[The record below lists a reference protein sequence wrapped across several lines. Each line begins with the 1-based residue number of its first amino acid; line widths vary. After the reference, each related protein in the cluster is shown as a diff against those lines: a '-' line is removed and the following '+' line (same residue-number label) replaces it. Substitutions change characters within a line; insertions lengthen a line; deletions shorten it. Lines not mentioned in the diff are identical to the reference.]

1 MLEEGGRRSLRS
13 AAVKDILREIRRT
26 SNRFLS
32 IFAIVALGAG
42 FFAGLKATCPDM
54 LATGD
59 SYFAEQNLLDIRLV
73 STYGFSEK
81 DLEAIRGVPGVR
93 GVQPSYFKDVFI
105 KNNGNA
111 NILARVMA
119 LPDGT
124 LPDYTDA
131 SVNRADLLEGRLPES
146 ADECVIEKNAQMP
159 VDFEIGDVLTVYTND
174 PDDPPEDSLAR
185 TSFTVVGVVRSPR
198 YLSFERGG
206 TDIGNGALDTYIMV
220 NAENFTSDVFT
231 EVSVTLADTEGVSAF
246 SDAYE
251 DAVEHGKDLFEA
263 LADVREVERY
273 AEIREEADEK
283 LADAERELEGGE
295 LTANAELRDA
305 RVALY
310 DAKRELQD
318 ARVELYDGWAEYH
331 DGQAELADA
340 KEEFA
345 EKIADAEE
353 ELADGREELD
363 DGWDEYHD
371 GLDEYKAGL
380 KKLERAKEKLEDAQ
394 AQLDAGV
401 AAAGFSSLAEFEG
414 YLNAQQGALDAERRQ
429 LDLQEA
435 QVRQAYAAGLIGEAE
450 LDASLA
456 EIAGY
461 RRQLD
466 AAQAE
471 LSGYFSSLGT
481 MQSAQAEIDAGWE
494 EYRDGELELE
504 EAKDALSEARRT
516 LRDAEEEWEQ
526 GRLDLEEARA
536 EGQEEIGDAEK
547 ELADAYEELAEGEED
562 YAEGLKKYED
572 GREDYEEAKA
582 DADEELAD
590 AREKIADAKEEL
602 ADLRKPV
609 WYVFDRSEDDGYST
623 YDGDSHRIEAVAS
636 VFPVFFFLVAVL
648 VCLTTMTRMVEEQ
661 RTEIGTYKALG
672 YRRGQIASKF
682 LIYASAA
689 SVTGAA
695 AGIAAGTVVFP
706 EVIYNAYALRYLMP
720 GLKLVPDWNLWILVT
735 LVCLACTALAA
746 IWACD
751 LELRAAP
758 AELMRPRAPKPGKRV
773 FLESVGFIW
782 KRLSF
787 LKKVTVRNLFRYKR
801 RMLMTVIG
809 IAGCTA
815 LTLTGFGLYSSISR
829 IMERQYSGVFL
840 YDLTTALDENA
851 TEAERKE
858 FYDALGQ
865 NPIAANNLPVYEKS
879 AEIDGVPDAYFLAFE
894 DGGAASRFISFHERV
909 SGKELALSD
918 DGVLITEKLSE
929 ELGLS
934 VGDPITFTADGE
946 RITAPITGITENYVF
961 HFIYMTK
968 TCWERYDGVMPEPN
982 LVLTIMSDPG
992 PEAQNALASDLI
1004 QKDAVL
1010 GLTFVRDSRDSFAE
1024 TVENLNY
1031 VVVLII
1037 LSAAALALT
1046 VLYNLTNI
1054 NITERIR
1061 EIATL
1066 KVLGFYD
1073 RETSAYVFRESLVL
1087 SLIGD
1092 AVGLGL
1098 GVYLH
1103 RFIIGVAETD
1113 AIMFGRD
1120 LPAWC
1125 YFAAFATTIVFTL
1138 LVDWIMYFRLKKIG
1152 MVESMKSVE

>member
-1 MLEEGGRRSLRS
+1 M
-13 AAVKDILREIRRT
+13 KDIFREIRRT
-26 SNRFLS
+26 KNRFLS

-42 FFAGLKATCPDM
+42 FFAGLKAVCPDM

-73 STYGFSEK
+73 STYGFSET
-81 DLEAIRGVPGVR
+81 DLEAIRGVPGAR
-93 GVQPSYFKDVFI
+93 GVQPSYFKDVFLE
-105 KNNGNA
+105 NNGNA
-111 NILARVMA
+111 NILARIMA
-119 LPDGT
+119 LPDAT
-124 LPDYTDA
+124 LPDYADA
-131 SVNRADLLEGRLPES
+131 SLNRADLLEGRMPES

-206 TDIGNGALDTYIMV
+206 TDIGNGSLDTYIMV
-220 NAENFTSDVFT
+220 NAENFTYDVFT
-231 EVSVTLADTEGVSAF
+231 EVSVTLADTAGVSAF
-246 SDAYE
+246 SDEYE
-251 DAVEHGKDLFEA
+251 DAAARGKDAFEA
-263 LADVREVERY
+263 LAEVREPGRY
-273 AEIREEADEK
+273 EEIRAEADEK
-283 LADAERELEGGE
+283 LADAERELAGGE
-295 LTANAELRDA
+295 LTASAELRDA
-305 RVALY
+305 RVELY
-310 DAKRELQD
+310 DAKRELRD
-318 ARVELYDGWAEYH
+318 ARVELDDGWAEYR
-331 DGQAELADA
+331 DGEAELADA

-353 ELADGREELD
+353 EIADARAELD

-380 KKLERAKEKLEDAQ
+380 RTLERSKEKLADAQ
-394 AQLDAGV
+394 AELNAGI
-401 AAAGFSSLAEFEG
+401 AATGFSSLAEFEA
-414 YLNAQQGALDAERRQ
+414 YLDAQQDALDAQERQ
-429 LDLQEA
+429 LDLQEE
-435 QVRQAYAAGLIGEAE
+435 QVGQAYAAGLIGEAE
-450 LDASLA
+450 RDAALA

-461 RRQLD
+461 RAQLE

-471 LSGYFSSLGT
+471 LSGYFSNLNT
-481 MQSAQAEIDAGWE
+481 IKSAQAEIDAGWE
-494 EYRDGELELE
+494 KYRDGELELE
-504 EAKDALSEARRT
+504 AARDKLSEARRE
-516 LRDAEEEWEQ
+516 LRDAEKDWEE
-526 GRLDLEEARA
+526 GLLDLEEARA
-536 EGQEEIGDAEK
+536 DGQEEIADAES
-547 ELADAYEELAEGEED
+547 ELADARQELTDGEED
-562 YAEGLKKYED
+562 YAEGLQKYED
-572 GREDYEEAKA
+572 GREEYKDAEA
-582 DADEELAD
+582 DAKEELSD
-590 AREKIADAKEEL
+590 AREKIDDAKEEL
-602 ADLRKPV
+602 ADLKKPV
-609 WYVFDRSEDDGYST
+609 WHVFDRNEDAGYDT
-623 YDGDSHRIEAVAS
+623 YGGDSQRIEAIAS

-648 VCLTTMTRMVEEQ
+648 VCLTTMTRMVEER

-672 YRRGQIASKF
+672 YRRGQIAAKF

-689 SVTGAA
+689 SVAGAA

-706 EVIYNAYALRYLMP
+706 KVIYSAYALRYIMP
-720 GLKLVPDWNLWILVT
+720 GLKLVPDWGLWILVT
-735 LVCLACTALAA
+735 LVCLASTALAA

-782 KRLSF
+782 KRLGF

-815 LTLTGFGLYSSISR
+815 LTLTGFGLYSSISQ
-829 IMERQYSGVFL
+829 IMERQYSGIFL
-840 YDLTTALDENA
+840 YDLTTALDA
-851 TEAERKE
+851 DASEAERRE
-858 FYDALGQ
+858 VYDALEE
-865 NPIAANNLPVYEKS
+865 NPAAEKSLPVYQKS
-879 AEIDGVPDAYFLAFE
+879 AEIKGVPDVYFLVFE
-894 DGGAASRFISFHERV
+894 DGAAASRFISFHERV

-918 DGVLITEKLSE
+918 DGVIVTEKLTE

-934 VGDPITFTADGE
+934 VGDPITFTADG
-946 RITAPITGITENYVF
+946 RQITAPIAGVTENYVF

-968 TCWERYDGVMPEPN
+968 ACWARYDGEAPAPN
-982 LVLTIMSDPG
+982 LLLTIMSDAG
-992 PEAQNALASDLI
+992 EEAQNLLASELI
-1004 QKDAVL
+1004 EKDAVL
-1010 GLTFVRDSRDSFAE
+1010 GLTFARDSRASFAE
-1024 TVENLNY
+1024 TVGNLNY

-1037 LSAAALALT
+1037 LSAALLALT

-1073 RETSAYVFRESLVL
+1073 RETSAYVFRESLLL
-1087 SLIGD
+1087 SLLGD
-1092 AVGLGL
+1092 AAGLWL

-1103 RFIIGVAETD
+1103 RFVMGVAETD

-1125 YFAAFATTIVFTL
+1125 FFAAFATTILFTL
-1138 LVDWIMYFRLKKIG
+1138 LVDWIMYFQLKKIG